1 MKKIKQLFSFV
12 LICATVLGTLSVYAQ
27 EPKDPP
33 SVGEKLQ
40 MAEEIREI
48 LREVGVG
55 TVEGYEE
62 IPRAEFAAKSTIYA
76 QVLEANVGA
85 IDIVDYN
92 QTAPDGTP
100 WVILEH
106 WNEGRLGT
114 SSGEELYCANPTVSF
129 RAGYKTAVD
138 AAKYYNKAT
147 IQMIAAM
154 FYYYDHYACSGIN
167 SNYDYLFKQCAV
179 WWVLNEAHHWYG
191 NVVIETGNNVK
202 CNLGHW
208 LATHK
213 SEYMTNGM
221 AWARKN
227 YQYFQDAY
235 GIMYE
240 GAGQPLSKWGG
251 TYKLFGTVRLKKESA
266 NPSVTTQNGNYSL
279 EGAEFGVYKEA
290 SLSGSSRVGVLKTD
304 AKGDSNVLSLQV
316 GTYFVKEIKAPK
328 GYALNPETKT
338 VTISSG
344 RESTVMFEDVPQLC
358 PIEILLRKTD
368 ADTGENKPQ
377 GAATFRGARFTV
389 KYYDGLWEEDTDP
402 EKLGKTAKRTWV
414 FETDEDGQCSY
425 GKKHLVSGD
434 ALYVDLNGRPA
445 VPIGTVTIQETK
457 APEGYLLNPELFVRQ
472 ITAKGNTESV
482 DTYNTLG
489 VPERILKLD
498 LIKRQ
503 EGLDVPIPGVKFEHE
518 SPDGTKETIETD
530 QNGELTLKGLQYG
543 THKIQEISVMD
554 GYLLNGNV
562 IEFYVAQDNQI
573 SITSKIDD
581 TLGKAEIQVTD
592 KGNIIVTMEDP
603 LAPFRLLIHKENQKG
618 RRLEGAEFTLYAE
631 KTCENVVMRGETGTD
646 GVLELRNLEVGKRYY
661 MKETKAPEGYRIPVD
676 LFGNPL
682 VYELWV
688 ESIPAKD
695 TFLFYVNGKAY
706 DASDSDGMF
715 SVGGT
720 KADRET
726 HVTVINET
734 GMKLPDTGSKWMLPM
749 LAAGGILCL
758 VAGRQQKRKKIRRIR
773 R

>member
-33 SVGEKLQ
+33 SVEEKLQ
-40 MAEEIREI
+40 MAEDIREI

-114 SSGEELYCANPTVSF
+114 SNGEELYCANPTVSF

-213 SEYMTNGM
+213 SEYMANGM

-251 TYKLFGTVRLKKESA
+251 TYKPFGTVRLKKESA

-290 SLSGSSRVGVLKTD
+290 SFSGSSRVGVLKTD
-304 AKGDSNVLSLQV
+304 AKGDSNVLSLQA

-344 RESTVMFEDVPQLC
+344 RESKVMFAQL
-358 PIEILLRKTD
+358 
-368 ADTGENKPQ
+368 
-377 GAATFRGARFTV
+377 
-389 KYYDGLWEEDTDP
+389 
-402 EKLGKTAKRTWV
+402 
-414 FETDEDGQCSY
+414 
-425 GKKHLVSGD
+425 
-434 ALYVDLNGRPA
+434 
-445 VPIGTVTIQETK
+445 
-457 APEGYLLNPELFVRQ
+457 
-472 ITAKGNTESV
+472 
-482 DTYNTLG
+482 
-489 VPERILKLD
+489 
-498 LIKRQ
+498 
-503 EGLDVPIPGVKFEHE
+503 
-518 SPDGTKETIETD
+518 
-530 QNGELTLKGLQYG
+530 
-543 THKIQEISVMD
+543 
-554 GYLLNGNV
+554 
-562 IEFYVAQDNQI
+562 
-573 SITSKIDD
+573 
-581 TLGKAEIQVTD
+581 
-592 KGNIIVTMEDP
+592 
-603 LAPFRLLIHKENQKG
+603 
-618 RRLEGAEFTLYAE
+618 
-631 KTCENVVMRGETGTD
+631 
-646 GVLELRNLEVGKRYY
+646 RYY
-661 MKETKAPEGYRIPVD
+661 
-676 LFGNPL
+676 
-682 VYELWV
+682 
-688 ESIPAKD
+688 
-695 TFLFYVNGKAY
+695 
-706 DASDSDGMF
+706 
-715 SVGGT
+715 
-720 KADRET
+720 
-726 HVTVINET
+726 
-734 GMKLPDTGSKWMLPM
+734 
-749 LAAGGILCL
+749 
-758 VAGRQQKRKKIRRIR
+758 
-773 R
+773 